1 MNEEELENQDSLNTG
16 EEDTTSQDNGADDF
30 AYEEPQEG
38 ESIEEKVAKLE
49 EQNRRLYARLQKQKE
64 KKVEAPKEEPKTT
77 EPQPAQPQA
86 DLNDDL
92 IRARL
97 EARGFLD
104 EAEQDVIIKASKALG
119 LSPFQAANDDIVMA
133 KIDAMRQE
141 HKTNN
146 AIPTPSGKAGTQKH
160 DVDYYIEKGELPD
173 DPEMFDKVQAE
184 LVRRSKGNLKIT
196 NPND

>member
-1 MNEEELENQDSLNTG
+1 MNEEELENQDSLNAG

-30 AYEEPQEG
+30 TYEEPQEG

-64 KKVEAPKEEPKTT
+64 KKVEAPKEETKP

-86 DLNDDL
+86 DPNDDL

-119 LSPFQAANDDIVMA
+119 LSPFQAANDDIVKA

-141 HKTNN
+141 QKTNN

-184 LVRRSKGNLKIT
+184 LVRR
-196 NPND
+196 

>member
-1 MNEEELENQDSLNTG
+1 
-16 EEDTTSQDNGADDF
+16 
-30 AYEEPQEG
+30 
-38 ESIEEKVAKLE
+38 
-49 EQNRRLYARLQKQKE
+49 
-64 KKVEAPKEEPKTT
+64 
-77 EPQPAQPQA
+77 PQA
-86 DLNDDL
+86 DPNDDL

-104 EAEQDVIIKASKALG
+104 EAEQDIIIKASKALG
-119 LSPFQAANDDIVMA
+119 LSPFQAANDDIVKA

-141 HKTNN
+141 QKTNN

-160 DVDYYIEKGELPD
+160 DVGYYIEKGELPD
-173 DPEMFDKVQAE
+173 DPEMFDKVQEE